1 MKHVEVEKAADI
13 SKAIGYI
20 RVSTEEQAREGVSL
34 DNQKARIEQYCTY
47 RSFSLADIIADAGI
61 SGGKNKTRPG
71 FIELLDRIEA
81 GQAEVVVLYSLER
94 LSRDMLTLLALE
106 RLLDEKGIEL
116 HTVEGQVDT
125 SSPDGW
131 LNFAMKAFL
140 GEMERRQVKYRT
152 KRAMEFKK
160 NLGAIVGSIPYGY
173 KRNGNGLEESP
184 QEQVVIHV
192 VNDLY
197 KQSPRLV
204 DVCKFLKEANIKARN
219 GRNFTPQQVK
229 RLISGYQ
236 NSFAKVHGKLGLHIR
251 RFIEAVA

>member
-1 MKHVEVEKAADI
+1 VN
-13 SKAIGYI
+13 AIGYI

-34 DNQKARIEQYCTY
+34 ENQKARIEQYCVY
-47 RSFSLADIIADAGI
+47 RNLALTDIIADAGV
-61 SGGKNKTRPG
+61 SGGKNKARPG

-81 GQAEVVVLYSLER
+81 GHAGAVVLYSLER

-106 RLLDEKGIEL
+106 RLLDEKSIEL

-160 NLGAIVGSIPYGY
+160 HQGAIVGSIPYGY
-173 KRNGNGLEESP
+173 RKNGNGLEENP

-192 VNDLY
+192 INDLY
-197 KQSPRLV
+197 KDNPRLV
-204 DVCKFLKEANIKARN
+204 EVCRFLKEANIKARN
-219 GRNFTPQQVK
+219 GRNFTPEQVK
-229 RLISGYQ
+229 RLIHGYQ
-236 NSFAKVHGKLGLHIR
+236 NSYAKTNGKLGRHIR